1 MTERLTRIEMIR
13 LGLYIHKL
21 ILGLPF
27 FFFLEEKCGMSLIL
41 SSVTVLMVC
50 EVLNPT

>member
-13 LGLYIHKL
+13 LGLYIHKR
-21 ILGLPF
+21 ILGLP